1 MFLCLNKRGRACEG
15 LLEAAA
21 VLVSGM
27 AAACACKL
35 SCILLAEVLVGPD
48 LFVSCVLASMADS
61 DLGRILAPLPLELL
75 PCAVVAFRESS
86 AADFDAV
93 LRSLLAAGRFGHL
106 AADLT
111 QAAAAALHVRLTH
124 AAAAGWLPVSA
135 CRPDAAW
142 LRALPSL
149 LVPLNADAFPFMLA
163 AFFSEMPES
172 FNRRLRAL
180 LVSHDLQDGQLVTE
194 DVGSS
199 LRAKLLALA
208 AAGHI
213 PQPEVACE
221 ALDFSL
227 ATSVCPLCGLGL
239 APLPPLLGLM
249 LRLAGPCS
257 PARCERAECPHC
269 RVTCVACFWTKQ
281 GSGACAFH
289 CHPREA
295 AVFPLVL
302 EHSQPAS
309 PHFLRFVEPSLL
321 HFLNFA
327 VLHWRASFH
336 GMARIW
342 THMWGHR
349 ISCRV
354 AVKVF
359 SPLALLA
366 CAVSAGR

>member
-1 MFLCLNKRGRACEG
+1 
-15 LLEAAA
+15 
-21 VLVSGM
+21 
-27 AAACACKL
+27 
-35 SCILLAEVLVGPD
+35 
-48 LFVSCVLASMADS
+48 
-61 DLGRILAPLPLELL
+61 
-75 PCAVVAFRESS
+75 
-86 AADFDAV
+86 
-93 LRSLLAAGRFGHL
+93 
-106 AADLT
+106 
-111 QAAAAALHVRLTH
+111 
-124 AAAAGWLPVSA
+124 
-135 CRPDAAW
+135 
-142 LRALPSL
+142 
-149 LVPLNADAFPFMLA
+149 MLA

-257 PARCERAECPHC
+257 PARCESAECPHC

-321 HFLNFA
+321 CISSTLLCCTGELPFMAWPASGRTCGATASLA
-327 VLHWRASFH
+327 VW
-336 GMARIW
+336 
-342 THMWGHR
+342 
-349 ISCRV
+349 
-354 AVKVF
+354 
-359 SPLALLA
+359 P
-366 CAVSAGR
+366 